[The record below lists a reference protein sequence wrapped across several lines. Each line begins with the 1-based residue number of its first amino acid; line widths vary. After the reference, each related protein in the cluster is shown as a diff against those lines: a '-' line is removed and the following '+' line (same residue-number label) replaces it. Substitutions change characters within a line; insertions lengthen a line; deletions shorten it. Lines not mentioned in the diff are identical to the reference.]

1 MKRKPK
7 PVRGTI
13 LRNRP
18 VFSGR
23 DEINDPVTGHVR
35 FSRPLR
41 SPGSA
46 TPHFRVAVELSDG
59 RAANGYWTPGRP
71 VDLIVRA

>member
-1 MKRKPK
+1 MKRQSQ

-13 LRNRP
+13 QRNRP
-18 VFSGR
+18 VFFGC

-59 RAANGYWTPGRP
+59 RAAIGYWTPGRP
-71 VDLIVRA
+71 VELT